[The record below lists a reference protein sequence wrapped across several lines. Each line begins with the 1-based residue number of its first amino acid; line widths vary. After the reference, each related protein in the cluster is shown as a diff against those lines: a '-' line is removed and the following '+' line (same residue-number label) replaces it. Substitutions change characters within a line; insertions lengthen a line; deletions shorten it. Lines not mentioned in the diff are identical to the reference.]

1 VYLGHLPPRGKRH
14 AQASPQGEPDQ
25 AAFPFLNH
33 QTILFLSS
41 LRESAFEQQRAPSEP
56 LSWRSLIILSTF
68 FFTVRR
74 GSPKLCWPI
83 LCLAVALMPLPPKS
97 PERFPLL
104 EHAGVTI
111 EPLQHFGF
119 STPARG
125 IAPKA
130 RMLYGARNPQDNERH
145 WRSSYEEIVALIER
159 NFAEA

>member
-1 VYLGHLPPRGKRH
+1 MSRAPTSARKAARASEPPRR
-14 AQASPQGEPDQ
+14 ACSSR
-25 AAFPFLNH
+25 FPFPNH
-33 QTILFLSS
+33 QTILFLSI
-41 LRESAFEQQRAPSEP
+41 LRESAYEHQRAPSEL

-68 FFTVRR
+68 SCQKPR
-74 GSPKLCWPI
+74 GSPKLFWPI

-104 EHAGVTI
+104 EHQGVTI

-119 STPARG
+119 SSPARG

-145 WRSSYEEIVALIER
+145 WRSSYEEIVALIDR
-159 NFAEA
+159 KFQEA